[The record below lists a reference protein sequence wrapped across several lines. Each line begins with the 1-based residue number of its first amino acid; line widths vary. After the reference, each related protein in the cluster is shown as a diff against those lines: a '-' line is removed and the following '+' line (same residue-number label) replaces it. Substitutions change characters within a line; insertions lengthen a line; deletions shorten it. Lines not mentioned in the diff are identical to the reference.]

1 MIGLAVIDRDRC
13 LPWALDT
20 PCAVCQEMCP
30 IPDKA
35 IVLAGEHLITRP
47 DGTQDYLAR
56 PKVVA
61 RRCIGC
67 GICENKCPVAGTAAI
82 VVQPTNPALASGG
95 GLGGRAP
102 QG

>member
-1 MIGLAVIDRDRC
+1 
-13 LPWALDT
+13 
-20 PCAVCQEMCP
+20 MCP

-35 IVLAGEHLITRP
+35 IILTGEHLITRA

-56 PKVVA
+56 PKVIA
-61 RRCIGC
+61 TRCIGC

-95 GLGGRAP
+95 SLGGGTP